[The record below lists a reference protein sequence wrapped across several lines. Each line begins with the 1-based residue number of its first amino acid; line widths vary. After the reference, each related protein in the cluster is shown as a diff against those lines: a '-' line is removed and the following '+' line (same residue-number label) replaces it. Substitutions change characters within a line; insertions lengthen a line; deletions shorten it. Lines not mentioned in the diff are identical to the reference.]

1 MKKIIIFLLIS
12 VGTTTVLFAQQ
23 NKFDIG
29 IEGGPSRTFLR
40 GNDFLEEFY
49 DPKIGFSGG
58 IFLQYNFPKI
68 FSIRTNLAFER
79 KGTLFKGTLIN
90 TNGEGYGEFTAH
102 LNYEYLTLPVLIR
115 AGFGNKVKY
124 FVNAGPFLGHLM
136 KQENIV
142 KAAGY
147 LTLTNE
153 YTNSYKQFDV
163 GITAGLGVTIPIKE
177 KFYIS
182 CEIRNNQG
190 LLDISKS
197 QIYNGGTIKTNSTNL
212 LVGLAYKLGTR

>member
-1 MKKIIIFLLIS
+1 MKQMIIFLLIS
-12 VGTTTVLFAQQ
+12 VGATTVLFAQQ

-40 GNDFLEEFY
+40 GNDFTEEY
-49 DPKIGFSGG
+49 TDPKTGFSGG
-58 IFLQYNFPKI
+58 ISLQYNFPKI

-79 KGTLFKGTLIN
+79 KGSLSKGTFIN
-90 TNGEGYGEFTAH
+90 TDEGSEGEFIAH

-124 FVNAGPFLGHLM
+124 FVNAGPFLGYLM
-136 KQENIV
+136 KHEIIT

-147 LTLTNE
+147 PTLTNE
-153 YTNSYKQFDV
+153 YTNYYKQFDA

-177 KFYIS
+177 KIYIS
-182 CEIRNNQG
+182 CEIRNNLG
-190 LLDISKS
+190 FLNISKVPVV
-197 QIYNGGTIKTNSTNL
+197 NDGTIKTNSTNL
-212 LVGLAYKLGTR
+212 LVGLAYKFGTR